1 MGLSCKLQTASGRG
15 MDFFLHL
22 SWEER
27 SPQALPNLS
36 SVVYIHSFLLI
47 SFSHY
52 MQSSTVIS
60 PPVKT
65 KTHCMLSPASLSSF
79 DCLIESYIHLFKST
93 PLPSLWSDL
102 ANGVMLV
109 PTTAPTGALYPSTST
124 LWPSTSTDSH
134 ILQCHPELCNT
145 MTMLRK
151 PALQLFLSQW
161 NSSPVLEKHQTGTNR
176 NKTAVNHV
184 SSWDRQG
191 LAVWFT
197 DDNKQCKRNVKVLV
211 SNINS

>member
-161 NSSPVLEKHQTGTNR
+161 NSSPVLEKHQTGTKLQLIMFHHETDKALLCDSRMITSNAKGTWR
-176 NKTAVNHV
+176 F
-184 SSWDRQG
+184 
-191 LAVWFT
+191 WF
-197 DDNKQCKRNVKVLV
+197 Q
-211 SNINS
+211 I